1 MLQLFGYQRTLAL
14 YSRGPD
20 ATEHSRNADLD
31 VGTARV
37 AARMINI
44 AARYGFYHARC
55 LEKSLVLLR
64 FLRLCSIPCHL
75 VLGTS
80 VQSDVF
86 VAHAWVESRG
96 VVVNDDVD
104 VGRRYAAFSSTTK

>member
-44 AARYGFYHARC
+44 AAKYGFYHARC
-55 LEKSLVLLR
+55 LEISLVLLR

-80 VQSDVF
+80 VQSDAF